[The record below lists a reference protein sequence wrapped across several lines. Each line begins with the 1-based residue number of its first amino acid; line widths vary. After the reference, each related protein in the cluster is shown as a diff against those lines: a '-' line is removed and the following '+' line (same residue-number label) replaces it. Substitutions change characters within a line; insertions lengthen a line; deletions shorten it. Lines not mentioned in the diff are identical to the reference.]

1 MSEHATAE
9 AEQAPPTTLTITPEF
24 ERAVLERVESGDYES
39 TDHVLAACVQALSIH
54 EDIIHDMPDVH
65 VVELR
70 FARYERSADSG
81 RRSGRG
87 RRPAPD

>member
-9 AEQAPPTTLTITPEF
+9 AEQASATTLNITPEF

-39 TDHVLAACVQALSIH
+39 TDHVLAACVHALGIH
-54 EDIIHDMPDVH
+54 EDIMHEMPDIH

-70 FARYERSADSG
+70 FARYERPDGG

-87 RRPAPD
+87 RKPATE

>member
-9 AEQAPPTTLTITPEF
+9 AEQASATTLKITPEF

-39 TDHVLAACVQALSIH
+39 TEHVLAVCVEALGIH
-54 EDIIHDMPDVH
+54 EDIMQEVPDVH

-70 FARYERSADSG
+70 FARFERPDGG
-81 RRSGRG
+81 RRPGRG
-87 RRPAPD
+87 RKPPAH

>member
-9 AEQAPPTTLTITPEF
+9 AEEASAPTMTVTPEF

-39 TDHVLAACVQALSIH
+39 TEHVLAVCVEALGIH
-54 EDIIHDMPDVH
+54 EDIMHEMPDIH

-70 FARYERSADSG
+70 VARYERSPDSG
-81 RRSGRG
+81 KRSGRT
-87 RRPAPD
+87 RKAPAH